1 MREDDILRF
10 RWIADP
16 QISPDGSTVAFTLV
30 RVDAEE
36 DEYRTD
42 LWLARVPAAGARQH
56 TAPEAPRA
64 LTHDGRS
71 AQPRWSPDGAQLAF
85 VRRTESAKPLQ
96 IHVLPLAGGEAR
108 ALTSLEKGAASPCW
122 SPDGK
127 RIAFLSGHDA
137 VLDAKDAKKPK
148 REPARVVTQP
158 EFRWNNEG
166 FTDFD
171 HLDHAWVVAAEGG
184 EPRQITTGK
193 RFKES
198 SLVWSRDGK
207 HLLFVADRRKAP
219 WFESPAEDSD
229 VYAVPADLEAP
240 TDGDALQLVA
250 DIAGPLGPFV
260 EGPDGK
266 LLAVGG
272 VRAARPN
279 TYESNHLLLFEGA
292 WPQTRPRVLTT
303 GLDLHVG
310 EGINSDQH
318 PPRGGGAFVLG
329 FTAGEAGGQGAV
341 FVHAKRGA
349 AHLSHCDF
357 GTGKVVDLTP
367 RDLEVIAGTLSADG
381 KRVALTLGS
390 ASMLGDL
397 HVYDLEQREL
407 MRLWGP
413 NDAVIAEAK
422 LGDVEE
428 IVYPSKDGT
437 RIQGWIVKPVDF
449 DAKQKYPLILQIHGG
464 PHTAYGVGFFHEYRV
479 LAAAGYVVLYTNP
492 RGSTS
497 YGQKFADCIQY
508 QFPGVD
514 YDDLMAGVD
523 FVVAKGYIDESRMGV
538 TGGSGG
544 GLLTNWIIAKTQ
556 RFAAAITQRC
566 VSDWA
571 GMFYSCDFA
580 MFQPFWFRGA
590 PWEHPE
596 DFASSSP
603 MTYLPDIET
612 PLMVIHSEEDWRTPI
627 AQGEV
632 MFRGLYYQKKP
643 VVMVRFPGENHE
655 LSRSGMPSHR
665 VQNQEHIRRWFDH
678 WLMDKP
684 APEYGVPPASKLA
697 GATRPE

>member
-1 MREDDILRF
+1 MREDDLLRF

-16 QISPDGSTVAFTLV
+16 QISPDGRSIAFTLV
-30 RVDAEE
+30 RIDADE

-42 LWLARVPAAGARQH
+42 LWLVAADGGGT
-56 TAPEAPRA
+56 TASPRA
-64 LTHDGRS
+64 LTYDGRS
-71 AQPRWSPDGAQLAF
+71 AQPRWSPDGTRLAF
-85 VRRTESAKPLQ
+85 VRRAEAGKPPQ
-96 IHVLPLAGGEAR
+96 VHVLPLAGGEAR
-108 ALTSLEKGAASPCW
+108 ALTTLEKGASSPCW
-122 SPDGK
+122 SPDGT
-127 RIAFLSGHDA
+127 RIAFMSGHDP
-137 VLDAKDAKKPK
+137 VLDVKDSKKPK
-148 REPARVVTQP
+148 HEPARVVTTP

-171 HLDHAWVVAAEGG
+171 HLDHVWVMSAEGG
-184 EPRQITTGK
+184 EPRQLTRGK
-193 RFKES
+193 RFKEGG
-198 SLVWSRDGK
+198 LAWSRDGR
-207 HLLFVADRRKAP
+207 HLLFASDRRAAP
-219 WFESPAEDSD
+219 WFETPGDDNDILAVSAELS
-229 VYAVPADLEAP
+229 AP
-240 TDGDALQLVA
+240 TEGDALVKVA
-250 DIAGPLGPFV
+250 DIAGPLVAFC
-260 EGPDGK
+260 EGTGGR
-266 LLAVGG
+266 LLAVGDIRPG
-272 VRAARPN
+272 KPN
-279 TYESNHLLLFEGA
+279 TYEASDLLLFEGA
-292 WPQTRPRVLTT
+292 WPQTEPRVLTK

-329 FTAGEAGGQGAV
+329 FGPGGKSAL

-349 AHLSHCDF
+349 AHLASCDLAS
-357 GTGKVVDLTP
+357 GAVTDLTGP
-367 RDLEVIAGTLSADG
+367 ELEVIAGTVSADG
-381 KRVALTLGS
+381 RRVALTAGS
-390 ASMLGDL
+390 LRMLGDL
-397 HVYDLEQREL
+397 HVYDTESRTLT
-407 MRLWGP
+407 RLWGA
-413 NDAVIAEAK
+413 NDELLASTN

-428 IVYPSKDGT
+428 ITYPSADGT
-437 RIQGWIVKPVDF
+437 KIQGWIVKPPGF
-449 DAKQKYPLILQIHGG
+449 DPKQKHPLILQIHGG
-464 PHTAYGVGFFHEYRV
+464 PHTAYGVGFFHEYRM

-508 QFPGVD
+508 EFPGVD

-523 FVVAKGYIDESRMGV
+523 FVVAKGYIDEARMGV

-544 GLLTNWIIAKTQ
+544 GLLTNWIIAKTH

-580 MFQPFWFRGA
+580 MFHPFWFRGA

-596 DFASSSP
+596 DFAKHSP
-603 MTYLPDIET
+603 MTYLPQIET

-665 VQNQEHIRRWFDH
+665 VQNQQHIRRWFDH
-678 WLMDKP
+678 WLMGKP
-684 APEYGVPPASKLA
+684 APEYGVPAASELA
-697 GATRPE
+697 GAGKLK

>member
-1 MREDDILRF
+1 MREEDLLKF

-16 QISPDGSTVAFTLV
+16 QISSDGESVAFTLV
-30 RVDAEE
+30 RIDAEE

-42 LWLARVPAAGARQH
+42 LWLARIPAGKAA
-56 TAPEAPRA
+56 AEAPRP
-64 LTHDGRS
+64 LTYDGRS
-71 AQPRWSPDGAQLAF
+71 AQPRWSPDGTQLAF
-85 VRRTESAKPLQ
+85 VRREEEKKPPQ
-96 IHVLPLAGGEAR
+96 VHVLPLTGGEAR
-108 ALTSLEKGAASPCW
+108 ALTSLEKGASSPCW

-127 RIAFLSGHDA
+127 RIAFLSGHDP

-148 REPARVVTQP
+148 HEPARVVTTP

-171 HLDHAWVVAAEGG
+171 HLDHIWVVPADGG
-184 EPRQITTGK
+184 EPRRLTHGK

-198 SLVWSRDGK
+198 SLAWSRDGRQ
-207 HLLFVADRRKAP
+207 LLFVTDRRPAP
-219 WFESPAEDSD
+219 WFATPGEDSD
-229 VYAVPADLEAP
+229 ICSVSADLTAS
-240 TDGDALQLVA
+240 TDGDAIQVVA

-260 EGPDGK
+260 EGPDGR

-272 VRAARPN
+272 VRAVKAN
-279 TYESNHLLLFEGA
+279 TYEANHLLLFEGA
-292 WPQTRPRVLTT
+292 RPQTQPRVLTK

-318 PPRGGGAFVLG
+318 PPRGGGGFPLG
-329 FTAGEAGGQGAV
+329 FTAGGKGAV

-349 AHLSHCDF
+349 GHLSHCDLA
-357 GTGKVVDLTP
+357 TGEVVDLTP
-367 RDLEVIAGTLSADG
+367 ASVEVIAGTVSDDG
-381 KRVALTLGS
+381 RRVALTLGS
-390 ASMLGDL
+390 ATMLGDL
-397 HVYDLEQREL
+397 HIYDLERRAL
-407 MRLWGP
+407 TRLWGA
-413 NDAVIAEAK
+413 NDELFADVK
-422 LGDVEE
+422 LGAVEE
-428 IVYPSKDGT
+428 VEYPSNDGT
-437 RIQGWIVKPVDF
+437 RIHGWIVKPADF
-449 DAKQKYPLILQIHGG
+449 DPKQKYPLILQIHGG
-464 PHTAYGVGFFHEYRV
+464 PHTAYGVGFFHEYRM

-508 QFPGVD
+508 EFPGVD

-523 FVVAKGYIDESRMGV
+523 FVVGKGSIDESRMGV

-544 GLLTNWIIAKTQ
+544 GLLTNWIIARTH

-590 PWEHPE
+590 PWEHPD
-596 DFASSSP
+596 DFAKHSP
-603 MTYLPDIET
+603 MTYLPEIQT

-632 MFRGLYYQKKP
+632 MFRGLLYQKKP

-655 LSRSGMPSHR
+655 LSRSGLPSHR
-665 VQNQEHIRRWFDH
+665 VQNQQHIRRWFDH
-678 WLMDKP
+678 WLMGKP
-684 APEYGVPPASKLA
+684 APEYGVPAAGEMAGASK
-697 GATRPE
+697 TK